1 MLRNS
6 RSHYPAGVVSFRLP
20 LKDRPAVVQRD
31 EIIRTRKYTL
41 GKHIGVEDD
50 VNNFNALCRGESL
63 LVKFKS
69 VFIQHIHMNINN
81 FLTMNRVKSQKVV
94 SKLKCWYDDRNQAY
108 FRLMP
113 IQVEQQSF
121 DPVIYTFHN
130 VLSDKEID
138 ALKELAKPLVIPQ
151 RDINRDNCVL

>member
-1 MLRNS
+1 
-6 RSHYPAGVVSFRLP
+6 
-20 LKDRPAVVQRD
+20 
-31 EIIRTRKYTL
+31 
-41 GKHIGVEDD
+41 
-50 VNNFNALCRGESL
+50 
-63 LVKFKS
+63 
-69 VFIQHIHMNINN
+69 
-81 FLTMNRVKSQKVV
+81 VKSRKVV

-138 ALKELAKPLVIPQ
+138 ALKELAKPLVIPPQ
-151 RDINRDNCVL
+151 KINHDNCREINNSDDARSWLAQWCKVK